1 MSQKASFD
9 RVDGGSDMARVAQAL
24 DRTFEEHPDAHA
36 RPRAGAS
43 FLYKGAMALYSIF
56 YGVVAAARRPSSPF
70 TLYCITSG
78 AWFAALAT
86 CVVARVVVLGYTV
99 RIYNINLKLE

>member
-1 MSQKASFD
+1 MT
-9 RVDGGSDMARVAQAL
+9 RYP
-24 DRTFEEHPDAHA
+24 T
-36 RPRAGAS
+36 
-43 FLYKGAMALYSIF
+43 F
-56 YGVVAAARRPSSPF
+56 YGVVAAARRLSSPF

>member
-56 YGVVAAARRPSSPF
+56 YGVVADVFVSASSLS
-70 TLYCITSG
+70 LYNWKWHLHYWKSQPRSG
-78 AWFAALAT
+78 
-86 CVVARVVVLGYTV
+86 
-99 RIYNINLKLE
+99 LKLPLRRS